1 MHWNYLWFSALNAY
15 KRVTLIELIINQTV
29 EITFLILKMKEQ
41 KDIKV
46 YTKGNFLIQWYEHN
60 TIKYRV
66 ADHFTRIRF

>member
-29 EITFLILKMKEQ
+29 EITFLILKMMKEQ

-46 YTKGNFLIQWYEHN
+46 YTKGNFLIQWTQHY
-60 TIKYRV
+60 
-66 ADHFTRIRF
+66 